1 MHSNIECST
10 TKRSQ
15 SGLVTFSSKFANF
28 DKKQLVNIHQK
39 PYHYLIT
46 KEEEIIL
53 DEIVSN
59 LSNDY
64 NLSFDNEPT
73 FNFKKFETFQHYS
86 DIKTLSSINFNNQFK
101 ILIINIEH
109 HFIGG
114 RHGDSIHNENQILG
128 VKMLEKDYGRI
139 LIREENVFDKI
150 LEAFNKTEID
160 FKDDKKFSD
169 RFFVVAEEEN
179 KAKQFLNS
187 EIREILTSIPKKEN
201 FSIEVFNN
209 ELIIS
214 NKKTLNRINFNQIIN
229 FLKNNL

>member
-1 MHSNIECST
+1 MNIY
-10 TKRSQ
+10 
-15 SGLVTFSSKFANF
+15 
-28 DKKQLVNIHQK
+28 QK

-46 KEEEIIL
+46 QQEEKTLQEIITEL
-53 DEIVSN
+53 SDEHI
-59 LSNDY
+59 
-64 NLSFDNEPT
+64 LSFDNNPT
-73 FNFKKFETFQHYS
+73 LDFKKFETFSHYS
-86 DIKTLSSINFNNQFK
+86 DIKILCSINFNSQFQV
-101 ILIINIEH
+101 LIINIEH

-128 VKMLEKDYGRI
+128 VKMLQKDYGRI

-160 FKDDKKFSD
+160 FKDDKNFSD

-214 NKKTLNRINFNQIIN
+214 NKKTFNKINFNQIIN
-229 FLKNNL
+229 FLKNNF

>member
-1 MHSNIECST
+1 MNIY
-10 TKRSQ
+10 
-15 SGLVTFSSKFANF
+15 
-28 DKKQLVNIHQK
+28 QK

-46 KEEEIIL
+46 QQEEKTLQEIITEL
-53 DEIVSN
+53 SDEHI
-59 LSNDY
+59 
-64 NLSFDNEPT
+64 LSFDNNPT
-73 FNFKKFETFQHYS
+73 LDFKKFETFSHYS
-86 DIKTLSSINFNNQFK
+86 DIKILCSINFNSQFQV
-101 ILIINIEH
+101 LIINIEH

-128 VKMLEKDYGRI
+128 IKMLEKDYGRI

-150 LEAFNKTEID
+150 LEILIKTEID
-160 FKDDKKFSD
+160 FKDDKEFSD

>member
-1 MHSNIECST
+1 MNIY
-10 TKRSQ
+10 
-15 SGLVTFSSKFANF
+15 
-28 DKKQLVNIHQK
+28 QK

-46 KEEEIIL
+46 QQEEKTLQEIITEL
-53 DEIVSN
+53 SDEHI
-59 LSNDY
+59 
-64 NLSFDNEPT
+64 LSFDNNPT
-73 FNFKKFETFQHYS
+73 LDFKKFETFSHYS
-86 DIKTLSSINFNNQFK
+86 DIKILCSINFNSQFQV
-101 ILIINIEH
+101 LIINIEH

-128 VKMLEKDYGRI
+128 IKMLEKDYGRI

-150 LEAFNKTEID
+150 LEILIKTEID
-160 FKDDKKFSD
+160 FKDDKEFSD

-214 NKKTLNRINFNQIIN
+214 NKKTLNKINFNQIIN
-229 FLKNNL
+229 FLKNNF

>member
-1 MHSNIECST
+1 MNIY
-10 TKRSQ
+10 
-15 SGLVTFSSKFANF
+15 
-28 DKKQLVNIHQK
+28 QK

-46 KEEEIIL
+46 QQEEKTLQEIITEL
-53 DEIVSN
+53 SDEHI
-59 LSNDY
+59 
-64 NLSFDNEPT
+64 LSFDNNPT
-73 FNFKKFETFQHYS
+73 LDFKKFETFSHYS
-86 DIKTLSSINFNNQFK
+86 DIKILCSINFNSQFQV
-101 ILIINIEH
+101 LIINIEH

-128 VKMLEKDYGRI
+128 IKMLEKDYGRI

-150 LEAFNKTEID
+150 LEILIKTEID
-160 FKDDKKFSD
+160 FKDDKEFSD

-214 NKKTLNRINFNQIIN
+214 NKKTFNKINFNQIIN
-229 FLKNNL
+229 FLKNNF

>member
-1 MHSNIECST
+1 MPL
-10 TKRSQ
+10 Q
-15 SGLVTFSSKFANF
+15 SGLVTFSSKIANF
-28 DKKQLVNIHQK
+28 DKKQQLVNIHQK

-59 LSNDY
+59 LLNDY

-128 VKMLEKDYGRI
+128 IKMLEKDYGRI

-150 LEAFNKTEID
+150 LEILIKTEID
-160 FKDDKKFSD
+160 FKDDKEFSD
-169 RFFVVAEEEN
+169 RFYVLADDEYN
-179 KAKQFLNS
+179 AKQFLNS
-187 EIREILTSIPKKEN
+187 EVIKNFNSIPKKEN
-201 FSIEVFNN
+201 FTIEIFNN

-214 NKKTLNRINFNQIIN
+214 NKKTFNKINFNQIIN
-229 FLKNNL
+229 FLKNNF

>member
-1 MHSNIECST
+1 MNI
-10 TKRSQ
+10 
-15 SGLVTFSSKFANF
+15 N
-28 DKKQLVNIHQK
+28 QK
-39 PYHYLIT
+39 PYNYLIT

-53 DEIVSN
+53 DQIISN

-64 NLSFDNEPT
+64 NLSFDYEPT
-73 FNFKKFETFQHYS
+73 FDFKKFETFQHYS
-86 DIKTLSSINFNNQFK
+86 DIKILSSINFNNKFK

-114 RHGDSIHNENQILG
+114 RYGNSIHNENQILG

-150 LEAFNKTEID
+150 LEVFNKTEID
-160 FKDDKKFSD
+160 FKDDKEFSN
-169 RFFVVAEEEN
+169 RFFVIAEEEN

-187 EIREILTSIPKKEN
+187 EVRENFTSIPKKEN
-201 FSIEVFNN
+201 FCIEVFNN

>member
-1 MHSNIECST
+1 MNIY
-10 TKRSQ
+10 
-15 SGLVTFSSKFANF
+15 
-28 DKKQLVNIHQK
+28 QK

-46 KEEEIIL
+46 QQEEKTLQEIITEL
-53 DEIVSN
+53 SDEHI
-59 LSNDY
+59 
-64 NLSFDNEPT
+64 LSFDNNPT
-73 FNFKKFETFQHYS
+73 LDFKKFETFSHYS
-86 DIKTLSSINFNNQFK
+86 DIKILCSINFNSQFQV
-101 ILIINIEH
+101 LIINIEH

-128 VKMLEKDYGRI
+128 IKMLEKDYGRI

-150 LEAFNKTEID
+150 LEILIKTEID
-160 FKDDKKFSD
+160 FKDDKEFSD

-201 FSIEVFNN
+201 FCIEVFNN

-214 NKKTLNRINFNQIIN
+214 NKKTFNKINFNQIIN
-229 FLKNNL
+229 FLKNNF

>member
-1 MHSNIECST
+1 M
-10 TKRSQ
+10 
-15 SGLVTFSSKFANF
+15 
-28 DKKQLVNIHQK
+28 NIHQK

-64 NLSFDNEPT
+64 NLSFDNRPT

-128 VKMLEKDYGRI
+128 IKMLEKDYGRI

-150 LEAFNKTEID
+150 LEILIKTEID
-160 FKDDKKFSD
+160 FKDDKEFSD
-169 RFFVVAEEEN
+169 RFYVLADDEYN
-179 KAKQFLNS
+179 AKQFLNS
-187 EIREILTSIPKKEN
+187 EVRKNFNSIPKKEN
-201 FSIEVFNN
+201 FTIEIFNN

-214 NKKTLNRINFNQIIN
+214 NKKTFNKINFNQIIN
-229 FLKNNL
+229 FLKNNF

>member
-1 MHSNIECST
+1 M
-10 TKRSQ
+10 
-15 SGLVTFSSKFANF
+15 
-28 DKKQLVNIHQK
+28 NIHQK

-64 NLSFDNEPT
+64 NLSFDNRPT

-101 ILIINIEH
+101 TLIINIEH

-128 VKMLEKDYGRI
+128 IKMLEKDYGRI

-150 LEAFNKTEID
+150 LEILIKTEID
-160 FKDDKKFSD
+160 FKDDKEFSN
-169 RFFVVAEEEN
+169 RFFVLADNEYN
-179 KAKQFLNS
+179 AKQFLNS
-187 EIREILTSIPKKEN
+187 EVRKNFNSIPKKEN
-201 FSIEVFNN
+201 FTIEIFNN

-214 NKKTLNRINFNQIIN
+214 NKKTFNRINFNKIIN

>member
-1 MHSNIECST
+1 M
-10 TKRSQ
+10 
-15 SGLVTFSSKFANF
+15 
-28 DKKQLVNIHQK
+28 NIHLK

-64 NLSFDNEPT
+64 NLSFDNKPT
-73 FNFKKFETFQHYS
+73 FNFKKFETFQHYL

-128 VKMLEKDYGRI
+128 IKMLEKDYGRI

-150 LEAFNKTEID
+150 LEILIKTEID
-160 FKDDKKFSD
+160 FKDDKEFSN
-169 RFFVVAEEEN
+169 RFLVLADNEYN
-179 KAKQFLNS
+179 AKQFLNS
-187 EIREILTSIPKKEN
+187 EVRKNFNSIPKKEN
-201 FSIEVFNN
+201 FTIEIFNN

-214 NKKTLNRINFNQIIN
+214 NKKTFNKINFNQIIN
-229 FLKNNL
+229 FLKNNF